1 MLEGDN
7 YNYDDDDDDDDD
19 YTRTLIYVGGV
30 PWWPKLFPEPLALQ
44 LVGSTLSLLNIT
56 FHKTES
62 FFYGCI
68 LYLINIHMYSQVIAL
83 FLFSNKKVNNDV
95 VTLEQSPC
103 YVERN

>member
-7 YNYDDDDDDDDD
+7 YDYDDDDDDDDDDAD

-56 FHKTES
+56 SHKTES

-68 LYLINIHMYSQVIAL
+68 LIHFHMDSQVIAL
-83 FLFSNKKVNNDV
+83 VLFIFSI
-95 VTLEQSPC
+95 
-103 YVERN
+103 